1 MGLRAIAIVAFG
13 LAVSGFLLIKEMTS
27 QPIAASAAYVNEIAS
42 PQTQLAAPVV
52 SASKNADPTDLVA
65 AHKKYTRFAPS
76 LEGTTV
82 DGELEADAEGNLV
95 LSLRVKDLFDYFLS
109 AVGQSSFEQ
118 AIAMIELY
126 ADDHLPPHAAN
137 QAKQLLKAYL
147 AYREAAFELMEQPVA
162 LGAETSSSQYADVL
176 EGGLTQ
182 LVQLRRKYLGETVA
196 DAFFRDEE
204 SYAQFTVSS
213 LRVYDDQAL
222 SEQARA
228 EKIELLRQQLPEAL
242 RQHDEEEQKQAT
254 ARDVLQQAVA
264 ANLSDEELRDVLAP
278 YYSKEAIE
286 AVVTDQRQEQEFKYR
301 FDTYLEEKGNIITSG
316 LSEIDQQ
323 LSLDALK
330 NRIFGEGEFL
340 KVATYESIERVNTAA
355 HHARAR

>member
-1 MGLRAIAIVAFG
+1 MGLRAVAIVAVV
-13 LAVSGFLLIKEMTS
+13 LAVSGILLGTEMTS
-27 QPIAASAAYVNEIAS
+27 QPMGSPASNVSENAS
-42 PQTQLAAPVV
+42 PQTPLAASAV
-52 SASKNADPTDLVA
+52 SASKNTDPSDSVA
-65 AHKKYTRFAPS
+65 AHQKYTRFAPS

-82 DGELEADAEGNLV
+82 DGELAADAEGNLV

-126 ADDHLPPHAAN
+126 ADDHLPPRAAD
-137 QAKQLLKAYL
+137 QAKQLLKVYL
-147 AYREAAFELMEQPVA
+147 AYREAAYELMEQPVS

-176 EGGLTQ
+176 EGGLGQ
-182 LVQLRRKYLGETVA
+182 LVQLRRKYLGDTVS

-204 SYAQFTVSS
+204 SYAQFTISS
-213 LRVYDDQAL
+213 LRVYDDKAL
-222 SEQARA
+222 SEQMRA

-242 RQHDEEEQKQAT
+242 RQHQEEEQKQIA
-254 ARDVLQQAVA
+254 ARDVLQQAVS
-264 ANLSDEELRDVLAP
+264 ANLSEEELWQELAP

-286 AVVTDQRQEQEFKYR
+286 AVVTDQRQEQEFRRR
-301 FDTYLEEKGNIITSG
+301 FDTYLEEKGHIITSG

-330 NRIFGEGEFL
+330 NRIFVEDEFL
-340 KVATYESIERVNTAA
+340 KVATYESIERVNAGE
-355 HHARAR
+355 